1 MKSAEGRRPSALNR
15 AYSSVPELYD
25 TPASPARFRRRVLSW
40 YRRSGRDLPWRHTRD
55 PYRVLVSEVMLQQT
69 QVSRVRPAYRRF
81 LTRFPTLRA
90 LSRAALGAVLR
101 EWSGLGYNRRARD
114 LHRIAR
120 RHSSALPRTVA
131 GLDALPGVGA
141 YTASAVACFAF
152 GEPGAF
158 ADTNI
163 RRVLGRAVIGRIAT
177 DREAVA
183 LDARFGS
190 RREPARWHHAL
201 MDIGATICFAKRP
214 RCDAC
219 PIRPICEY
227 DGVERSLPRKQ
238 SPFGASDRR
247 VRGAI
252 VRNLAT
258 ATRDVTIDALR
269 RGINDARV
277 PRLVRILA
285 REGLGTCSVFR
296 SPSQTAR
303 SRSSVPRWTPLSRR
317 SSIPRNAR
325 PTTRSW
331 RRRRRT
337 GRPTV
342 RRTRPTRSATRG
354 TADSGSPAAD
364 SSPRRRTRSHRA
376 PTFWPGDRSSSAA
389 SSWCVACSG
398 TSRSR
403 AERVRRAIWRCSAA

>member
-55 PYRVLVSEVMLQQT
+55 PYRVLLSEVMLQQT
-69 QVSRVRPAYRRF
+69 QVSRVLPAYRRF

-90 LSRAALGAVLR
+90 LSRAALGEVLR

-120 RHSSALPRTVA
+120 RHSSGLPRTVA

-158 ADTNI
+158 ADSNI

-201 MDIGATICFAKRP
+201 MDIGATICLAKRP

-219 PIRPICEY
+219 PIRTICEY
-227 DGVERSLPRKQ
+227 DGVEQSLSRKQ
-238 SPFGASDRR
+238 SPFGPSDRR

-258 ATRDVTIDALR
+258 ATRYVTLDALR

-277 PRLVRILA
+277 PRLVRVLA
-285 REGLGTCSVFR
+285 REGLVEVS
-296 SPSQTAR
+296 
-303 SRSSVPRWTPLSRR
+303 
-317 SSIPRNAR
+317 
-325 PTTRSW
+325 
-331 RRRRRT
+331 
-337 GRPTV
+337 
-342 RRTRPTRSATRG
+342 
-354 TADSGSPAAD
+354 SGSV
-364 SSPRRRTRSHRA
+364 RL
-376 PTFWPGDRSSSAA
+376 PTH
-389 SSWCVACSG
+389 
-398 TSRSR
+398 
-403 AERVRRAIWRCSAA
+403 